1 VKYTVLGT
9 ALSALVLPGLGQV
22 VCGQVLRGLPLMG
35 LTTIVFLMLLV
46 KLMMMFREATGAW
59 LFFSSALVHGPFWT
73 SPPGLNWT
81 FIVGWM
87 AQSMDLFFLALVGG
101 LLGVWLYGVIDGF
114 KQGRR
119 LDLAAAKG
127 PGVGS

>member
-1 VKYTVLGT
+1 MKYRFLGT

-22 VCGQVLRGLPLMG
+22 VCGQVMRGLPLMG

-46 KLMMMFREATGAW
+46 KLMLMFRAATGAW
-59 LFFSSALVHGPFWT
+59 LFLAGALGQGPFWT

-81 FIVGWM
+81 FILGWM

-114 KQGRR
+114 RQGRR

-127 PGVGS
+127 PGGGS